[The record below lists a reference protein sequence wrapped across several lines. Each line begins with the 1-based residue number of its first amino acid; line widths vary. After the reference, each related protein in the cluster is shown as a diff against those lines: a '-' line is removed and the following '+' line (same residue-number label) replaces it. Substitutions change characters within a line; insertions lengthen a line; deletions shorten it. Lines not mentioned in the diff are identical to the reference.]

1 MRVASTWLGAY
12 EISMVI
18 FGGASAGALVKLRCP
33 KCAHIQAR
41 ARAEEGTIYSCQKCR
56 ATFTREEG
64 TPKVEPQAAPRS
76 RKSSSKKR

>member
-1 MRVASTWLGAY
+1 
-12 EISMVI
+12 MVI
-18 FGGASAGALVKLRCP
+18 FGGASAGALIKLRCP

-41 ARAEEGTIYSCQKCR
+41 ARAVEGSVYSCLKCR

-64 TPKVEPQAAPRS
+64 TPKVEPQPAPKS